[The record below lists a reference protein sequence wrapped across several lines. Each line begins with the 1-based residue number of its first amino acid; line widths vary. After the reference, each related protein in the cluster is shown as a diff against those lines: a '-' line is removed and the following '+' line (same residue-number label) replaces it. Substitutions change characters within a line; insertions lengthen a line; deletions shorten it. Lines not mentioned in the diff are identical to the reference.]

1 MTDDQFTNRNLSE
14 DEDVIA
20 KTINHLR
27 LSDPE
32 NAIREYAIGFLKFM
46 ERAVYQIEKQH
57 DLNYDD
63 FLLQYKKS
71 QQDIIDLPD

>member
-1 MTDDQFTNRNLSE
+1 MTDDQFTNRHLSQ
-14 DEDVIA
+14 DDDVIA

-32 NAIREYAIGFLKFM
+32 NANREYAIGFLKFM
-46 ERAVYQIEKQH
+46 ERAAFQIEKQR
-57 DLNYDD
+57 DLNWED
-63 FLLQYKKS
+63 FLLEYKKS